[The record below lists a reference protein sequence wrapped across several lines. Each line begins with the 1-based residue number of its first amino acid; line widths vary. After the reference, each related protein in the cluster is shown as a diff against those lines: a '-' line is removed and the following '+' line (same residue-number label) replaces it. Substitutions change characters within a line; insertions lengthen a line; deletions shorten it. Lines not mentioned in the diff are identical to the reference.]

1 MAPNITL
8 LLPALIYIKGNILRR
23 AVKLCWVNLY
33 IFLILFTGPRALL
46 WHPASQP
53 GSLQPVQ
60 RWGGLGC
67 ATPVP
72 SGRLCVRPPGW
83 PSTRG
88 EQELG
93 ETSPLARVRSETEQR
108 SKSLQCCGAKII
120 FFLVP
125 APAPFFPLFWLRLQL
140 YSSPVL
146 LHKKWEIFGF
156 NQIKTVLQK

>member
-23 AVKLCWVNLY
+23 AVKLCWVNFY
-33 IFLILFTGPRALL
+33 IFLISMSHILFTGPRALL

-120 FFLVP
+120 FFFGSSSGSIFSIILAP
-125 APAPFFPLFWLRLQL
+125 APALQ
-140 YSSPVL
+140 
-146 LHKKWEIFGF
+146 
-156 NQIKTVLQK
+156 